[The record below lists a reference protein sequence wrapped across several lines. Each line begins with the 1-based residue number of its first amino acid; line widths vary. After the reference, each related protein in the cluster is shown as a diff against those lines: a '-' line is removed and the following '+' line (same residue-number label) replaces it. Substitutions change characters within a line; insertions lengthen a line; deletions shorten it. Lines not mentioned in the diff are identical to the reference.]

1 MSPQKLWTRHW
12 LGGVPWYK
20 LNDLIRQG
28 SYGHFLLLLF
38 RSSWRLFWLVLCFF
52 WVYKRWTRLLFSHF
66 PVMTPFFV
74 KIYNLFPFPLFCY
87 LIQWLFLFFQ
97 FPPLF
102 SRSCNAYFSATKP
115 FHRISLAVTISFQFL
130 VSYNYTHEV
139 FLGLV
144 TLFQGNC
151 FLFNFKKCFSWQN
164 NSSSIFTFEIVP
176 LKFLSSDLNYF
187 LFIFQELKG

>member
-1 MSPQKLWTRHW
+1 MLNWFKTLVQQRSLLNYRTYFSIRICNVLKHC
-12 LGGVPWYK
+12 LGAAG
-20 LNDLIRQG
+20 G
-28 SYGHFLLLLF
+28 F
-38 RSSWRLFWLVLCFF
+38 FWLVLCFF
-52 WVYKRWTRLLFSHF
+52 WVYKRWTRLLFSYF
-66 PVMTPFFV
+66 SVMTPFFG
-74 KIYNLFPFPLFCY
+74 KIYNLFPFTLFCY
-87 LIQWLFLFFQ
+87 LIQWLFFLFQ
-97 FPPLF
+97 FPPMF

>member
-1 MSPQKLWTRHW
+1 MLNWFKTLVQQRSLLNYRTYFSIRICNVLKHC
-12 LGGVPWYK
+12 LGAA
-20 LNDLIRQG
+20 G
-28 SYGHFLLLLF
+28 SF
-38 RSSWRLFWLVLCFF
+38 FWLVLCFF
-52 WVYKRWTRLLFSHF
+52 WVYKRWTRLLFSYF